1 MDNSRPISEK
11 VHCAHHV
18 GAKNF
23 RSLSPGSIL
32 EKYEVSDGAPSRSKG
47 EEETL
52 ALSLAVRIKKDMEAK
67 DNMDVDKRRVVCT
80 I

>member
-1 MDNSRPISEK
+1 VDNSRPISEK
-11 VHCAHHV
+11 VHAHHV

-52 ALSLAVRIKKDMEAK
+52 ALSLVRIKEDMEAK
-67 DNMDVDKRRVVCT
+67 DNLDVDKRRVVCT